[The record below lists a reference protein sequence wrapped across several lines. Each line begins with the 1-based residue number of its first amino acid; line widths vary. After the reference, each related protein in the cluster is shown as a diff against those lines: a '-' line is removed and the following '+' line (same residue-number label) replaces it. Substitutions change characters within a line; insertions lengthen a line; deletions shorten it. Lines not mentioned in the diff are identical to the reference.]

1 MWFSSVEV
9 GQRRF
14 VVNTRGSTLGIT
26 DDKKFANMDVAYRI
40 PFFRLVA
47 ITLILLI
54 GVACSRQDVS
64 DNNTAEFSDLD
75 VSGSIDPDAPIHP
88 IFRQKNLDKNKVA
101 LGELLFHDPRLS
113 SNNNVSCANC
123 HNLAAGGV
131 DSMPGSIGVNGGP
144 GEVNS
149 PTVFNAGLN
158 FSQFWDGR
166 AETLDEQVNGPIHNP
181 VEMDSNWPD
190 IIDKLKTDKKYRSL
204 FFETYSDGIT
214 AKNIRDAI
222 TVFEQ
227 SLVTVNS
234 PFDRYLL
241 GDKDAISVN
250 ARMGY
255 EKFKEYGCI
264 ACHQGSNVGGNLYQP
279 FGVMGDYFADR
290 GLEIKKSDL
299 GRYNVT
305 GLEDDKYVFKV
316 PSLRLAVLTAPY
328 FHDGSA
334 ATLKDA
340 VRIMVKYQ
348 LGRAAT
354 EQDEDLIVEFL
365 HSLVGEYKGKRLGQ

>member
-1 MWFSSVEV
+1 
-9 GQRRF
+9 
-14 VVNTRGSTLGIT
+14 
-26 DDKKFANMDVAYRI
+26 MDVAHRI

-64 DNNTAEFSDLD
+64 DNDTAEFPDLD

-113 SNNNVSCANC
+113 SNNSVSCANC

-144 GEVNS
+144 GDVNS

-166 AETLDEQVNGPIHNP
+166 AETLDEQVNSPIHNP

-190 IIDKLKTDKKYRSL
+190 IIGKLKTDKKYRSL